1 MLVSAIPVRNA
12 WYLLLYAWDMAVW
25 RDRHRG
31 AVEDSPS
38 LLGLLARILADATQT
53 LFRRNLART
62 FRLHRQTL
70 RGIRGR
76 IDFGESLKRLEFESG
91 RAHCR
96 FSELSVD
103 TLRNRILRSTL
114 DRLAR
119 DPRVD
124 HADPAKA
131 AELRSKLLSLLRSM
145 EGVRLTSISGSV
157 FSQLQLGRNDLDYVL
172 PMTICEL
179 IYRLELPVEDAGD
192 YALVALMKDEIRF
205 NQLFE
210 RFVRNFWRTHL
221 AGYSVASERLEWFDE
236 LGNPLVPFMWT
247 DITLSG
253 HAPPHRRV
261 VVDTKF
267 YKSALSVGAFG
278 KPTFHS
284 ENLYQ
289 LYTYLR
295 TQEHRSDAHRV
306 AEGLLLYPT
315 TDGDLEEAMMVQN
328 HVIRIATVDLA
339 RPWAEV
345 HERLLALA
353 GSIPSIVGL

>member
-1 MLVSAIPVRNA
+1 MHISAIPVRNA
-12 WYLLLYAWDMAVW
+12 WYLLLYAWDMAAW
-25 RDRHRG
+25 HGRHRA

-38 LLGLLARILADATQT
+38 LLGLLARVLADATQA

-62 FRLHRQTL
+62 FHPHRQTL

-76 IDFGESLKRLEFESG
+76 IDFAESLKRLDFESG

-103 TLRNRILRSTL
+103 TLRNRILRATL
-114 DRLAR
+114 DRLAH

-131 AELRSKLLSLLRSM
+131 AELRSALVSLIRSM
-145 EGVRLTSISGSV
+145 EGARLTPITGSM

-179 IYRLELPVEDAGD
+179 VYRLELPVEDAGD
-192 YALVALMKDEIRF
+192 HALVALMRDEIRF
-205 NQLFE
+205 SQLFE
-210 RFVRNFWRTHL
+210 RFVRNFWRTHV
-221 AGYSVASERLEWFDE
+221 AGYSVASEHLEWFDE
-236 LGNPLVPFMWT
+236 LGSPLVPSMRT

-253 HAPPHRRV
+253 QAAPHRRI

-267 YKSALSVGAFG
+267 YKSALSPGAFG

-289 LYTYLR
+289 VYTYLR
-295 TQEHRSDAHRV
+295 TQEHLSDAHRF

-315 TDGDLEEAMMVQN
+315 TDGDLDEAMKVQN
-328 HVIRIATVDLA
+328 HVIRVATVDLA
-339 RPWAEV
+339 QPWSEV
-345 HERLLALA
+345 HVRLLALV
-353 GSIPSIVGL
+353 S